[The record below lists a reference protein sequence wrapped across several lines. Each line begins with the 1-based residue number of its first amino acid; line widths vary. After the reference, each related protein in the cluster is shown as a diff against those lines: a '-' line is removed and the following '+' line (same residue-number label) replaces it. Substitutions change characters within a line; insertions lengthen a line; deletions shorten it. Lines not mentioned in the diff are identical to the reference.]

1 LRRVGGGSFERVKV
15 SDSESGSVE
24 AADGAAEGLG
34 GADEGEL
41 DDEGVL
47 DEDLELDDAIK
58 LVGGGELDAR
68 LGLDEAMPWGEM
80 ELVEPDGEASSER
93 SWA

>member
-1 LRRVGGGSFERVKV
+1 VKV
-15 SDSESGSVE
+15 SDSDSGSVE

-58 LVGGGELDAR
+58 LDAEVERDGGGGLDAR
-68 LGLDEAMPWGEM
+68 LGMDEAMPWGK
-80 ELVEPDGEASSER
+80 LARGEPDGDASSER

>member
-1 LRRVGGGSFERVKV
+1 M
-15 SDSESGSVE
+15 SDSDSGSMD
-24 AADGAAEGLG
+24 AADAAGGAAEGLG
-34 GADEGEL
+34 DAFEGEV

-68 LGLDEAMPWGEM
+68 LGMDEAMPWGK
-80 ELVEPDGEASSER
+80 LARGEPDGDASSER

>member
-1 LRRVGGGSFERVKV
+1 M
-15 SDSESGSVE
+15 D
-24 AADGAAEGLG
+24 AADAAGGAAEGLG
-34 GADEGEL
+34 DAFEGEV

-68 LGLDEAMPWGEM
+68 LGLDEAMP
-80 ELVEPDGEASSER
+80 
-93 SWA
+93 

>member
-1 LRRVGGGSFERVKV
+1 M
-15 SDSESGSVE
+15 SDSDSGSMD
-24 AADGAAEGLG
+24 AADAAGGAAEGLG
-34 GADEGEL
+34 DAFEGEV

-68 LGLDEAMPWGEM
+68 LGLDEAMP
-80 ELVEPDGEASSER
+80 
-93 SWA
+93 

>member
-1 LRRVGGGSFERVKV
+1 M
-15 SDSESGSVE
+15 D
-24 AADGAAEGLG
+24 AADAAGGAAEGLG
-34 GADEGEL
+34 DAFEGEV

-68 LGLDEAMPWGEM
+68 LGMDEAMPWGK
-80 ELVEPDGEASSER
+80 LARGEPDGDASSER